1 MRISDWSSDVC
12 SSDLIG
18 ERAAIV
24 DLRDQIFK
32 LGVIARNCEIAAPD
46 RTALDADFVRRAV
59 FVDEQHLYRARR
71 ARLGETR
78 VEPAGARERKSVM
91 DGARVLSVVDIGGS
105 RNYINIK
112 VQETSNNHER

>member
-24 DLRDQIFK
+24 DLRDQVFT
-32 LGVIARNCEIAAPD
+32 LGVIARACEIAAAD

-59 FVDEQHLYRARR
+59 FVADQHLHRIRR
-71 ARLGETR
+71 AGLGEARYEPTR
-78 VEPAGARERKSVM
+78 PVAGADLATRADVC
-91 DGARVLSVVDIGGS
+91 RVLVREGLLEGRMVGVV
-105 RNYINIK
+105 
-112 VQETSNNHER
+112 V